1 MNSPGGKKLHRIWH
15 AARKQATTGLVDTV
29 RVNYTRW
36 LVVGLIVAAT
46 GAAPEVWFARVLNSV
61 HISSDAL
68 HLWAAHVDL
77 RVAIVSVG
85 VAIIVG
91 DLLWRHYGQ
100 PKLTPKG
107 GTAAA
112 EAAVQP
118 ALEALLLPDKPW
130 IAVLPFQNI
139 SGDPE
144 QDYFADGIAED
155 IITMLSRSQSLFVIA
170 RTSSFTYKGRAVDVK
185 QVSRE
190 LGVRYVLEGSVRRG
204 GNRVRITAQL
214 IDARTGNHLWA
225 ERYDRDLVDIFA
237 VQDEITDAVATAIEP
252 AVAEM
257 ERSARHSQTA
267 GRTLALGK
275 LTSVDFGIL
284 FASVQRRTTRR
295 SAFSDARLS
304 LIRTSRQLTPCS
316 PTRSAMRA
324 SSTKRLAYLTP
335 RTRLL
340 RRHKEPSLSI
350 HWMPPR
356 THQWEW
362 RTFCGV
368 ITTVCWLKRSKH
380 SLLTVATPTLTTF
393 SARCCCF
400 LAGREKRLNLF
411 ASPSGLTRS
420 GSNVTKVWPTLP
432 WLTIFCAST
441 RLP

>member
-15 AARKQATTGLVDTV
+15 AARKRATTGLVDTV

-36 LVVGLIVAAT
+36 FVVGLIVAAT

-118 ALEALLLPDKPW
+118 ALEGLLLPDKPW

-144 QDYFADGIAED
+144 QDYFADDVAED

-257 ERSARHSQTA
+257 ERSRAIRKPPEDLSAWETYQRGLWHFV
-267 GRTLALGK
+267 RLGP
-275 LTSVDFGIL
+275 
-284 FASVQRRTTRR
+284 AERRG
-295 SAFSDARLS
+295 SAPL
-304 LIRTSRQLTPCS
+304 
-316 PTRSAMRA
+316 PTRD
-324 SSTKRLAYLTP
+324 
-335 RTRLL
+335 
-340 RRHKEPSLSI
+340 
-350 HWMPPR
+350 
-356 THQWEW
+356 
-362 RTFCGV
+362 
-368 ITTVCWLKRSKH
+368 
-380 SLLTVATPTLTTF
+380 
-393 SARCCCF
+393 
-400 LAGREKRLNLF
+400 
-411 ASPSGLTRS
+411 
-420 GSNVTKVWPTLP
+420 
-432 WLTIFCAST
+432 
-441 RLP
+441 